1 MKQNKYI
8 SPGGWFSFEYP
19 AGWNEFEDT
28 ESTFLFC
35 NPRTWDGNFRISATR
50 GRDKKYGADQL
61 RYELKDNPS
70 AVSTRAG
77 SADGVYSA
85 VSFEEDGRPFTSYSW
100 ILDYGHI
107 CVECTFTTVQNGPK
121 TIAEDIISTIHVPGR
136 PGSYHD
142 ELIPVRVIE
151 IGKINA
157 GFEWT
162 EKNIK
167 KALTKDFTGSVR
179 DITRMDELI
188 GRDEINMADTETQMN
203 LGLTLCA
210 ILAYEIEGMEWRTLI
225 DGSDELPVVV
235 YEGSSMII
243 RPDTVVSDYLNQ
255 NPAGTFHELY
265 EIIKTR
271 VATLG
276 AQRKD

>member
-35 NPRTWDGNFRISATR
+35 NPHTWEGNFRISATR
-50 GRDKKYGADQL
+50 GRDKRYGADQL

-77 SADGVYSA
+77 RADGVYST

-100 ILDYGHI
+100 LLDYGYI
-107 CVECTFTTVQNGPK
+107 CVECTFTTVQNGSK
-121 TIAEDIISTIHVPGR
+121 AIAEGIISTINVPPR

-157 GFEWT
+157 GYEWT
-162 EKNIK
+162 EKKIK

-179 DITRMDELI
+179 DIARMDELI
-188 GRDEINMADTETQMN
+188 ERGDINMADADTRMN

-235 YEGSSMII
+235 YVGSSMII
-243 RPDTVVSDYLNQ
+243 RPDTVVGDYFIQ
-255 NPAGTFHELY
+255 NTRGTFLELY
-265 EIIKTR
+265 EMIKTR
-271 VATLG
+271 VASLD